1 MLWLS
6 QVIWTWVLRNI
17 VVNSIVMMLYLCYS
31 ITSSTTDVILQP
43 PRPPYIPKAKR
54 VKYPKCMRIIQQ
66 YIVQCVQGLFTM
78 LASFIDNMKSSHRQR
93 MRVRK
98 LNKAVHVYV
107 HRGRCIRR
115 RHELICLQVIA
126 MSAQNKYAQSN
137 IMPHIFD
144 TDSSLIGIDNRA
156 SACMSDHIQDFC
168 GPLTPTNRI
177 VRGFAGT
184 KTTNVQIGT
193 IQWRIEDDNGKVST
207 HTIPNSYYVPDG
219 KVRLLS
225 PQHWAKSLP
234 HHRRPSKNVAP
245 EMTFH
250 DRVELR
256 WDKDVSKKTIMLDPN
271 TTVATFP
278 LAPNYKD
285 FHSFCAMAEM
295 NDDDDYDNHP
305 MCTAVEVV
313 SDSEDEEEHDVHNNR
328 EHEDS
333 DDENDTLPTQPR
345 HTTFDL
351 NGPTEYTNRQVPAII
366 EDEEERQPTNVS
378 AEFLRYHHKFNH
390 VSPKRIQMM
399 AKQRIIPYRLSKC
412 PIPICTACLYG
423 KATKRKW
430 RHKHSDNEKEAYV
443 PTRPGEIVSIDQMI
457 SPTAGLVAQNTGMLT
472 KDRYKVATVFIDQ
485 ATDFSYVAIQKTTS
499 AIETIK
505 AKMMF
510 ERFSSDQGINIEA
523 YHSDNGIFK
532 SNAWQD
538 NCTERG
544 QGLTFAGVNAHHQ
557 NGRAE
562 RRIKELQNLARTMLI
577 HANKRWPDAITTN
590 LWPYAVRMA
599 NDVLN
604 ATPSAKFPDGRI
616 PLSSFS
622 RSRVSLNPVHW
633 QPFGCPVYVLS
644 SAKQGSGI
652 QQKWSER
659 SRVGI
664 YLGRSPQHAQSV
676 ALVLNLSTGLVS
688 PQFHVTFDPSFQ
700 SIRTQW
706 HDNPPT
712 SEWQVKAG
720 FRSDQPTSDQTTLHE
735 AYTHES
741 TGMHPQTTSTTQSSS
756 NHNIQ
761 NDMIDPYVSTMW
773 EEPVPVPTQQA
784 TSELN
789 STNIQVSEGV
799 PSLQPTPTP
808 TNGMP
813 QPAQS
818 RNNPI
823 ARILDAM
830 STQVDQMHIDGN
842 NEIDLLS
849 MEALAPD
856 ADLDPYQQHP
866 LLAMTASND
875 PDTLYYH
882 EAMKASDKEE
892 FIKAM
897 HDEVQG
903 QIDNKVYAPVLRSS
917 VPKHVKVLPAVWSM
931 KRKRKASTG
940 EVYRYKSRLNIGGHK
955 QREGYDYDQTYSPVV
970 TWPSI
975 RLMLTLVLM
984 HHWHTRQIDYVQ
996 AYPQAP
1002 IEREMYMEVPKGFVI
1017 KDGDPEGDYV
1027 LQVHQ
1032 NIYGQKQA
1040 GRVWNHF
1047 LVERLIQVGF
1057 VQSQHDPCVFYHGKS
1072 TYIIYTDDSIL
1083 AGPDEQELDAI
1094 IQKMKNVGLKIT
1106 CAGGIEDFLG
1116 ITIDRKENGTF
1127 VLTQKRLIDSIIQ
1140 DLGLNRMNV
1149 TPKQTPNAS
1158 SKILLKHPESV
1169 AFDGH
1174 FHYRS
1179 VIGKLN
1185 YLEKCTRPDIAYAVH
1200 QCARFALDPRYE
1212 HGQAVKWLGRYLYG
1226 TRDKGIIFTPKQH
1239 QNLHLYVDSD
1249 WSGLWDKSIAAT
1261 DSSTARSRHG
1271 YILEYCGCPMLWAS
1285 QLQTE
1290 IALSSTEAEYMGL
1303 SKAIRETI
1311 PIMNILQE
1319 MKRLGYK
1326 IGITK
1331 PKVHCKVFEDN
1342 SGALEMAKV
1351 HKFRPRTK
1359 HINIK
1364 YHHFRS
1370 YVNDDTISIHPITS
1384 EKNPA
1389 DMLTKGLGVNK
1400 LRHNRF
1406 RVMGWNVDTEKG
1418 CENKQDTT
1426 DVPSVRPSVHE
1437 EQSELRAS
1445 DGNQGS
1451 NMDSGINLNPKQPV
1465 TESEVVHIG
1474 AKANDSQSSTMC
1486 ENTKS
1491 MYCESIYADDTKDR
1505 LNSNDEFKLVTNKRF
1520 KKSKKEK
1527 VNNSSVTHTF

>member
-1 MLWLS
+1 MLW
-6 QVIWTWVLRNI
+6 VYHRMMNWVLRNI
-17 VVNSIVMMLYLCYS
+17 VVNSIVMMLYVCYS
-31 ITSSTTDVILQP
+31 MTSTTPIVMQP
-43 PRPPYIPKAKR
+43 HPYIPKSKR
-54 VKYPKCMRIIQQ
+54 YQVPLPILIAQRYIFQRIQLVFSMIEHWIHNLKTSQ
-66 YIVQCVQGLFTM
+66 VQRIRIRKMNT
-78 LASFIDNMKSSHRQR
+78 A
-93 MRVRK
+93 VR
-98 LNKAVHVYV
+98 AYV
-107 HRGRCIRR
+107 HTGRCIRR

-126 MSAQNKYAQSN
+126 MAAQSKSIQPN
-137 IMPHIFD
+137 VMPHIFD
-144 TDSSLIGIDNRA
+144 TDSALIGVDNRA
-156 SACMSDHIQDFC
+156 SACMSDNIHDFC

-184 KTTNVQIGT
+184 KTTNVQMGT
-193 IQWRIEDDNGKVST
+193 IQWRFEDDTGKVST
-207 HTIPNSYYVPDG
+207 HTIPHSYYVPDG

-234 HHRRPSKNVAP
+234 PHRRPSNNVAP

-256 WDKDVSKKTIMLDPN
+256 WDKDASVKTIMLDPN
-271 TTVATFP
+271 TNVATFT
-278 LAPNYKD
+278 LAPDYKD
-285 FHSFCAMAEM
+285 FQAFCTLADM
-295 NDDDDYDNHP
+295 NDDDECDNQP
-305 MCTAVEVV
+305 MCSAVEIV
-313 SDSEDEEEHDVHNNR
+313 SDSEDESDEVDHEK
-328 EHEDS
+328 HED
-333 DDENDTLPTQPR
+333 DDVDEDETILPTQPR
-345 HTTFDL
+345 NTSFDL
-351 NGPTEYTNRQVPAII
+351 DGPSAYTNQRLPVVI
-366 EDEEERQPTNVS
+366 EDEEDRQPTNVS
-378 AEFLRYHHKFNH
+378 AEFLRYHQKFNH
-390 VSPKRIQMM
+390 ISPKRIQMM

-430 RHKHSDNEKEAYV
+430 RHKHSDNDKVAYV

-457 SPTAGLVAQNTGMLT
+457 SPTAGLVAQNTGILT

-485 ATDFSYVAIQKTTS
+485 ATDFSYVAIQKTSS
-499 AIETIK
+499 AIETLK

-510 ERFSSDQGINIEA
+510 ERAATDQGIHIEA

-538 NCTERG
+538 NCNERG

-604 ATPSAKFPDGRI
+604 STPSAKFPDGRI

-622 RSRVSLNPVHW
+622 QSKVTINPTHW

-644 SAKQGSGI
+644 SAKQTTGI

-676 ALVLNLSTGLVS
+676 ALVLNLTTGLVS
-688 PQFHVTFDPSFQ
+688 PQFHVTFDPTFQ
-700 SIRTQW
+700 TIRKQFHEDPPKLQW
-706 HDNPPT
+706 
-712 SEWQVKAG
+712 QIKAG
-720 FRSDQPTSDQTTLHE
+720 FVSNPAIDISPSTSNSSNVNVRTTL
-735 AYTHES
+735 
-741 TGMHPQTTSTTQSSS
+741 TTQTPTQTPPI
-756 NHNIQ
+756 NNIHHH
-761 NDMIDPYVSTMW
+761 DIDPYASDMW
-773 EEPVPVPTQQA
+773 EAPVPVPIQQD
-784 TSELN
+784 N
-789 STNIQVSEGV
+789 NVHVPVIVPEGV
-799 PSLQPTPTP
+799 SDSVSST
-808 TNGMP
+808 G
-813 QPAQS
+813 S
-818 RNNPI
+818 I
-823 ARILDAM
+823 DRIVEAM
-830 STQVDQMHIDGN
+830 STQVDHLRLHEST
-842 NEIDLLS
+842 EIDLFA
-849 MEALAPD
+849 MEAIAPD
-856 ADLDPYQQHP
+856 ADLDQFQTHP

-875 PDTLYYH
+875 PDTLRYH
-882 EAMKASDKEE
+882 EAMKAEDKEE

-897 HDEVQG
+897 NDEVQG
-903 QIDNKVYAPVLRSS
+903 QINNHVYSPVLRSS
-917 VPKHVKVLPAVWSM
+917 VPKHIKVLPAVWAM
-931 KRKRKASTG
+931 RRKRKARTG
-940 EVYRYKSRLNIGGHK
+940 EVYRYKGRLNIGGHK

-1002 IEREMYMEVPKGFVI
+1002 IEREMYMELPKGFVI

-1040 GRVWNHF
+1040 GRVWNHY
-1047 LVERLIQVGF
+1047 LVDRLIQVGF
-1057 VQSQHDPCVFYHGKS
+1057 IQSKHDPCVFYHGKAM
-1072 TYIIYTDDSIL
+1072 YILYTDDSIL
-1083 AGPDEQELDAI
+1083 TGPDEKELDAI
-1094 IQKMKNVGLKIT
+1094 VQKMNEVGLKIT
-1106 CAGGIEDFLG
+1106 CEGGIEDFLG
-1116 ITIDRKENGTF
+1116 INIERKEDGSF
-1127 VLTQKRLIDSIIQ
+1127 ILTQKRLIDSILK
-1140 DLGLNRMNV
+1140 DLGLNRTNV
-1149 TPKQTPNAS
+1149 LPKQTPTAS
-1158 SKILLKHPESV
+1158 SKVLSKHPESD

-1185 YLEKCTRPDIAYAVH
+1185 YLEKSTRPDIAYAVH
-1200 QCARFALDPRYE
+1200 QCARFTTDPRYE

-1226 TRDKGIIFTPKQH
+1226 TRDKGIIFKPTPQ
-1239 QNLHLYVDSD
+1239 QSLHLYVDSD
-1249 WSGLWDKSIAAT
+1249 WSGLWDKNIAAT

-1271 YILEYCGCPMLWAS
+1271 FILECCGCPVIWAS

-1290 IALSSTEAEYMGL
+1290 IALSSTEAEYIGL
-1303 SKAIRETI
+1303 SKALRDTI

-1319 MKRLGYK
+1319 MHELKYDIGMTQPK
-1326 IGITK
+1326 I
-1331 PKVHCKVFEDN
+1331 HCNVFEDN

-1370 YVNDDTISIHPITS
+1370 YVDDGSVSIHPITTD
-1384 EKNPA
+1384 ENPA
-1389 DMLTKGLGVNK
+1389 DMLTKGQGVNK
-1400 LRHNRF
+1400 LRKNRF

-1418 CENKQDTT
+1418 CENTQATT
-1426 DVPSVRPSVHE
+1426 DVPRVRQSVYS
-1437 EQSELRAS
+1437 EQRDLRAS
-1445 DGNQGS
+1445 AGQKGT
-1451 NMDSGINLNPKQPV
+1451 MDSGINLNPKQPV
-1465 TESEVVHIG
+1465 TETNVGNMG
-1474 AKANDSQSSTMC
+1474 AMSNDSQSSSMC
-1486 ENTKS
+1486 GKTTS
-1491 MYCESIYADDTKDR
+1491 MCCESIYEDDSKDR
-1505 LNSNDEFKLVTNKRF
+1505 LNSNDEFKLVTNKQF
-1520 KKSKKEK
+1520 KQSKKEK
-1527 VNNSSVTHTF
+1527 VNNSKITHTF